1 MKRREFIT
9 LLGGA
14 AAVWLLAAS
23 EAPLARTAMPDG
35 LTENVSTRLD
45 NGHCAGAAKNSGE
58 EKVIAIQRKTKT
70 KACEQGKCDQL
81 PQAWRHFH
89 TASNL
94 NRMRGAPR
102 PAAGSDGPGLG
113 HDATG

>member
-1 MKRREFIT
+1 VPKLSRSLERPGIKVPWTPRSYLKAQIT
-9 LLGGA
+9 QGA
-14 AAVWLLAAS
+14 DRDSSLLA
-23 EAPLARTAMPDG
+23 EAPFARTAMPDG

-81 PQAWRHFH
+81 PQACAIS
-89 TASNL
+89 TL
-94 NRMRGAPR
+94 LP
-102 PAAGSDGPGLG
+102 
-113 HDATG
+113 T